1 VRLHRLE
8 LTAFGPF
15 AGSEVIDFEEL
26 ARCGLYLIH
35 GPTGAGKT
43 SILDAV
49 CFALYSA
56 VPGARAGGRNG
67 LRSDHAPADAVP
79 SVRLEF
85 TAAGRRFRVTRSPEF
100 TRPKKRG
107 TGTTGVPAKVAL
119 QELLDGAWVERG
131 TRHQDVAL
139 VVQDVIGMGLEQF
152 VKVVLLPQG
161 EFAAFLRANPE
172 ERHTVLERLFDTSR
186 FTDIEAWL
194 AQRKRTAQSSLADL
208 RRALETD
215 LLRVDDILAELP
227 AEALGDGPGDGERRP
242 AWTEL
247 ATDELGPALESV
259 VADVAALSARALS
272 GAEASRGR
280 RDQAAEALARGRS
293 VQERQCEATKAQ
305 ALLDALDADHAR
317 YDEALRQVELA
328 EHAAAVSGHLSAVN
342 RAEAELARRLGSLTE
357 ARAELDPALDAAV
370 AGRLQGAQHEDLA
383 PRARALRESVR
394 SHSDALAQAV
404 AAQARVDAH
413 AEQLAAHEQAA
424 AQHRTTAAAL
434 EEDETAAGEEL
445 RCAEREVERLRGQA
459 SLATGRAAAEERL
472 HRARTLREGRA
483 QSDVLVRRLEG
494 ELAECTREVVAA
506 EREVVRLRQGRLE
519 DMAGELADGLAD
531 GAACPVCGS
540 CEHPEPATRTL
551 AVTAADID
559 LAESVSAAALAARE
573 RVRTRLVTEQATG
586 AARAEELRVALGDT
600 APEELDEALERARA
614 ELAACKD
621 AADALSALE
630 SRLEGLRERVQS
642 CRRAAQA
649 SREAEVSALASA
661 RSGREHVV
669 SERQRLAR
677 LIHAHRDC
685 PCAADDDDLPSV
697 VAVHQGAEAALSRL
711 VEALDAH
718 TAAQLA
724 ADACG
729 SDLCASLSAHGFAD
743 AAAARAA
750 ARTDEQLTELKALVR
765 EVTRRRD
772 AAQATLA
779 TPEVRE
785 AMGLSAPD
793 LPALAAS
800 HTERQQECTR
810 AEQLQALAER
820 SDHRLRALGTGIR
833 SALCALGPAEAEHAL
848 VEGLADCLTGNGGD
862 NTLKMRLSSYVL
874 AARLEEVARL
884 ANERLATMSDGR
896 YALQYSDHRAAR
908 GARSGLGLLVT
919 DAWTGVAR
927 ETSSLSGGEAFMASL
942 ALALGLGD
950 AVRAEAGGLDLQ
962 TLFVDEGFGTLD
974 EDSLEQVMTV
984 LDDLREGGRSVG
996 VVSHV
1001 AELRQRI
1008 TGQVRVTKT
1017 PLGSTTRVVTGGSLD
1032 EPGRVA

>member
-1 VRLHRLE
+1 MRLHRLE

-85 TAAGRRFRVTRSPEF
+85 TAAARRFRVTRSPEF

-194 AQRKRTAQSSLADL
+194 AQRKRTAQSSLAGL
-208 RRALETD
+208 RRGLETD

-242 AWTEL
+242 TWTEL

-293 VQERQCEATKAQ
+293 VQERQSEATKAQ
-305 ALLDALDADHAR
+305 ALLDALDADHAL

-328 EHAAAVSGHLSAVN
+328 EHAAAVSGHVSAVN
-342 RAEAELARRLGSLTE
+342 RAEAELARRLGSLTD
-357 ARAELDPALDAAV
+357 ARAELDAAV
-370 AGRLQGAQHEDLA
+370 AGRLPGVQHEELGA
-383 PRARALRESVR
+383 RARTLRESVR
-394 SHSDALAQAV
+394 SRSDALAQAV

-413 AEQLAAHEQAA
+413 AEQLAAHEQVA
-424 AQHRTTAAAL
+424 AQHRTAAAAR
-434 EEDETAAGEEL
+434 EQDETAAGEEL
-445 RCAEREVERLRGQA
+445 RCAEREVEQLRGRA
-459 SLATGRAAAEERL
+459 SLATGRAAAKERL

-494 ELAECTREVVAA
+494 ELAERTREVVAA

-540 CEHPEPATRTL
+540 CEHPEPATRSL

-559 LAESVSAAALAARE
+559 VAESVSAAALAARE

-600 APEELDEALERARA
+600 AAEELDEALERASA
-614 ELAACKD
+614 ELAASND

-630 SRLEGLRERVQS
+630 SRLEGLRERVQA

-649 SREAEVSALASA
+649 SREAEVAALASA

-677 LIHAHRDC
+677 LVDAHRDC
-685 PCAADDDDLPSV
+685 PCAADDDDLRAV

-729 SDLCASLSAHGFAD
+729 SDLCASLSVHGFAD

-785 AMGLSAPD
+785 AMGLPAPD

-833 SALCALGPAEAEHAL
+833 SALSALGPAEAEHAL

-1017 PLGSTTRVVTGGSLD
+1017 PLGSTTRVVTRGALD